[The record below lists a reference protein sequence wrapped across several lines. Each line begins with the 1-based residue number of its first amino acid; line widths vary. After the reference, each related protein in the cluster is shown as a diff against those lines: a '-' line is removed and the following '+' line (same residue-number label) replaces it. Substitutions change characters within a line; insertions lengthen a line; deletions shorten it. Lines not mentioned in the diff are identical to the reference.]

1 MFETLL
7 YQPLFNLLI
16 FLYNTIPG
24 ENLGLAIIVLTILIK
39 LALFP
44 LSLKSIKSQKLMQDL
59 QPKLEE
65 LKEKYKGQKEK
76 LAQETMALYKQQKI
90 NPLSSCL
97 PLLIQLPFLIAVYR
111 VFMVGLKSEE
121 NFSLLYSFVQ
131 NPGTL
136 NHMFLGFMDLS
147 VPFIPLALVT
157 AAVQF
162 WQTKMLMHKKQPKVK
177 TAKDEGMMAMMNKQ
191 MLYFMPVMTFIIGV
205 KFPSGLVL
213 YWLVVTLLTGLQQV
227 YFLKKKEKQEGQEV
241 QKV

>member
-16 FLYNTIPG
+16 FLYNVLPG

-44 LSLKSIKSQKLMQDL
+44 LSIKSIRSQKLMQDL

-65 LKEKYKGQKEK
+65 LKRKYKDQKEK
-76 LAQETMALYKQQKI
+76 LAKETMALYKQQKI

-97 PLLIQLPFLIAVYR
+97 PLLIQLPFLIAVYK
-111 VFMVGLKSEE
+111 VFMEGLKSEE

-131 NPGTL
+131 NPGQL
-136 NHMFLGFMDLS
+136 NHIFLGFLDLS
-147 VPFIPLALVT
+147 KPNIPLALLT
-157 AAVQF
+157 AIIQF
-162 WQTKMLMHKKQPKVK
+162 WQTKMLMHKKQPKIES
-177 TAKDEGMMAMMNKQ
+177 AKDENMMAIMNKQ
-191 MLYFMPVMTFIIGV
+191 MLYFMPIMTFIIGM

-227 YFLKKKEKQEGQEV
+227 YFLKKKAGEEGQKA
-241 QKV
+241 QKT